1 MLFARTMTSKKK
13 HKYRRIIVKAGT
25 NILTGKS
32 DELDNSFIDSLVAQ
46 ISSLSKS
53 GIEMVLVSSGAVA
66 AGRGAMKSLG
76 KSSILPNR
84 QVLAAVGQGR
94 LMHLYEQA
102 FALHGIPTAQALLSR
117 RDVNDRLG
125 YLNLRNTLLSLMEN
139 GVVPVINEND
149 VVAVEE
155 LEGEVFGD
163 NDTLSALVA
172 NLIDADL
179 LLILGSVEGMYTK
192 DPNIHPN
199 AQLISVVE
207 KIDDQVDR
215 YAGPSADLRGRG
227 GMVTKIQAARFATAS
242 GVDVVIADGKK
253 DSVISRLSKG
263 ERIGTLFKTSVSK
276 LESRKRW
283 MLSGLSNENHIKIDN
298 GAVLALMASK
308 TSLLPAGVLTC
319 YGKFERGDIVYIKD
333 ESENNIAAGISNYGS
348 ADLLKI
354 KRLQSDL
361 IENMLGYHY
370 GDEVIHRDN
379 MVMLND

>member
-1 MLFARTMTSKKK
+1 MGSKENY
-13 HKYRRIIVKAGT
+13 KYQRIIVKAGT
-25 NILTGKS
+25 NILTGGR
-32 DELDNSFIDSLVAQ
+32 DDLDDSFIDNLVSQ
-46 ISSLSKS
+46 ISDLSSS
-53 GIEMVLVSSGAVA
+53 GREMLLVSSGAVA
-66 AGRGAMKSLG
+66 AGRGVMRNLS
-76 KSSILPNR
+76 KSSVLPDR

-102 FALHGIPTAQALLSR
+102 FATHGIPTAQALLSR

-125 YLNLRNTLLSLMEN
+125 YLNLRNTLLSLLDN

-179 LLILGSVEGMYTK
+179 LVILGSVEGMYTK
-192 DPNIHPN
+192 DPNIFTD
-199 AQLISVVE
+199 AELISVVE
-207 KIDDQVDR
+207 KMDDKLNE
-215 YAGPSADLRGRG
+215 YAGPSSDLRGRG
-227 GMVTKIQAARFATAS
+227 GMVTKIEAARLATAS
-242 GVDVVIADGKK
+242 GVDVVIANGGT
-253 DSVISRLSKG
+253 DSVVFRLSNG

-283 MLSGLSNENHIKIDN
+283 MLSGVSNKGNIKVDK
-298 GAVLALMASK
+298 GAVSALKSSK
-308 TSLLPAGVLTC
+308 TSLLPAGVLSC
-319 YGKFERGDIVYIKD
+319 FGGFERGDIVYIKD
-333 ESENNIAAGISNYGS
+333 EHENNIAAGISNYGS
-348 ADLLKI
+348 SDLLQI
-354 KRLQSDL
+354 QSLKSDR
-361 IENMLGYHY
+361 IEQVLGYYY

>member
-1 MLFARTMTSKKK
+1 MGYKENY
-13 HKYRRIIVKAGT
+13 KYRRIIVKAGT
-25 NILTGKS
+25 NRLTGGR
-32 DELDNSFIDSLVAQ
+32 DELDDSFIDNLVSQ
-46 ISSLSKS
+46 ISELSSS
-53 GIEMVLVSSGAVA
+53 GREMLLVSSGAVA
-66 AGRGAMKSLG
+66 AGRGVMRNLS
-76 KSSILPNR
+76 KSSVLPDR

-102 FALHGIPTAQALLSR
+102 FATHGIPTAQALLSR

-125 YLNLRNTLLSLMEN
+125 YLNLRNTLLSLLNN

-179 LLILGSVEGMYTK
+179 LVILGSVEGMYTK
-192 DPNIHPN
+192 DPNIFTD
-199 AQLISVVE
+199 AELISVVE
-207 KIDDQVDR
+207 KMDDKLNE
-215 YAGPSADLRGRG
+215 YAGPSSDLRGRG
-227 GMVTKIQAARFATAS
+227 GMVTKIEAARLATAS
-242 GVDVVIADGKK
+242 GVDVVIANGTT
-253 DSVISRLSKG
+253 DSVVFRLSNG

-283 MLSGLSNENHIKIDN
+283 MLSGVSNKGNIKVDK
-298 GAVLALMASK
+298 GAVSALKSSK
-308 TSLLPAGVLTC
+308 TSLLPAGVLSC
-319 YGKFERGDIVYIKD
+319 FGRFERGDIVYIKD
-333 ESENNIAAGISNYGS
+333 EHENNIAAGISNYGS
-348 ADLLKI
+348 SDLLQI
-354 KRLQSDL
+354 QSLKSDR
-361 IENMLGYHY
+361 IEQVLGHYY

>member
-1 MLFARTMTSKKK
+1 MGFKENY
-13 HKYRRIIVKAGT
+13 KYRRIIVKAGT
-25 NILTGKS
+25 NILTGGR
-32 DELDNSFIDSLVAQ
+32 DELDDSFIDNLVSQ
-46 ISSLSKS
+46 ISDLSSS
-53 GIEMVLVSSGAVA
+53 GREMLLVSSGAVA
-66 AGRGAMKSLG
+66 AGRGVMRNLS
-76 KSSILPNR
+76 KSSVLPDR

-102 FALHGIPTAQALLSR
+102 FATHGIPTAQALLSR

-125 YLNLRNTLLSLMEN
+125 YLNLRNTLLSLLNN

-179 LLILGSVEGMYTK
+179 LVILGSVEGMYTK
-192 DPNIHPN
+192 DPNIFTD
-199 AQLISVVE
+199 AELISVVE
-207 KIDDQVDR
+207 KIDDKLNE
-215 YAGPSADLRGRG
+215 YAGPSSDLRGRG
-227 GMVTKIQAARFATAS
+227 GMVTKIEAARLATAS
-242 GVDVVIADGKK
+242 GVDVVIANGTT
-253 DSVISRLSKG
+253 DSVVVRLSNG

-283 MLSGLSNENHIKIDN
+283 MLSGVSNKGNIKVDK
-298 GAVLALMASK
+298 GAVSALKSSK
-308 TSLLPAGVLTC
+308 TSLLPAGVLSC
-319 YGKFERGDIVYIKD
+319 FGRFERGDIVYIKD
-333 ESENNIAAGISNYGS
+333 EHENNIAAGISNYGS
-348 ADLLKI
+348 SDLLQI
-354 KRLQSDL
+354 QSLKSDR
-361 IENMLGYHY
+361 IEQVLGHYY

>member
-1 MLFARTMTSKKK
+1 MGFKENY
-13 HKYRRIIVKAGT
+13 KYRRIIVKAGT
-25 NILTGKS
+25 NILTGGR
-32 DELDNSFIDSLVAQ
+32 DELDDSFIDNLVSQ
-46 ISSLSKS
+46 ISDLSSS
-53 GIEMVLVSSGAVA
+53 GREMLLVSSGAVA
-66 AGRGAMKSLG
+66 AGRGVMRNLS
-76 KSSILPNR
+76 KSSVLPDR

-102 FALHGIPTAQALLSR
+102 FATHGIPTAQALLSR

-125 YLNLRNTLLSLMEN
+125 YLNLRNTLLSLLNN

-179 LLILGSVEGMYTK
+179 LVILGSVEGMYTK
-192 DPNIHPN
+192 DPNIFTD
-199 AQLISVVE
+199 AELISVVE
-207 KIDDQVDR
+207 KMDDKLNE
-215 YAGPSADLRGRG
+215 YAGPSSDLRGRG
-227 GMVTKIQAARFATAS
+227 GMVTKIEAARLATAS
-242 GVDVVIADGKK
+242 GVDVVIANGTT
-253 DSVISRLSKG
+253 DSVVVRLSNG

-283 MLSGLSNENHIKIDN
+283 MLSGVSNKGNIKVDK
-298 GAVLALMASK
+298 GAVSALKSSK
-308 TSLLPAGVLTC
+308 TSLLPAGVLSC
-319 YGKFERGDIVYIKD
+319 FGRFERGDIVYIKD
-333 ESENNIAAGISNYGS
+333 EHENNIAAGISNYGS
-348 ADLLKI
+348 SDLLQI
-354 KRLQSDL
+354 QSLKSDR
-361 IENMLGYHY
+361 IEQVLGHYY

>member
-1 MLFARTMTSKKK
+1 MGYKENY
-13 HKYRRIIVKAGT
+13 KYRRIIVKAGT
-25 NILTGKS
+25 NILTGGR
-32 DELDNSFIDSLVAQ
+32 DELDDSFIDNLVSQ
-46 ISSLSKS
+46 ISELSSS
-53 GIEMVLVSSGAVA
+53 GREMLLVSSGAVA
-66 AGRGAMKSLG
+66 AGRGVMRNLS
-76 KSSILPNR
+76 KSSVLPDR

-102 FALHGIPTAQALLSR
+102 FATHGIPTAQALLSR

-125 YLNLRNTLLSLMEN
+125 YLNLRNTLLSLLNN

-179 LLILGSVEGMYTK
+179 LVILGSVEGMYTK
-192 DPNIHPN
+192 DPNIFTD
-199 AQLISVVE
+199 AELISVVE
-207 KIDDQVDR
+207 KMDDKLNE

-227 GMVTKIQAARFATAS
+227 GMVTKIEAARLATAS
-242 GVDVVIADGKK
+242 GVDVVIANGTT
-253 DSVISRLSKG
+253 DSVVFRLSNG

-283 MLSGLSNENHIKIDN
+283 MLSGVSNKGNIKVDK
-298 GAVLALMASK
+298 GAVSALKSSK
-308 TSLLPAGVLTC
+308 TSLLPAGVLSC
-319 YGKFERGDIVYIKD
+319 FGRFERGDIVYIKD
-333 ESENNIAAGISNYGS
+333 EHENNIAAGISNYGS
-348 ADLLKI
+348 SDLLQI
-354 KRLQSDL
+354 QSLKSDR
-361 IENMLGYHY
+361 IVQVLGHYY

>member
-1 MLFARTMTSKKK
+1 MTSKENY
-13 HKYRRIIVKAGT
+13 KYRRIIVKAGT
-25 NILTGKS
+25 NILTGGS
-32 DELDNSFIDSLVAQ
+32 DELDEVFIENLVSQ
-46 ISSLSKS
+46 ISDLSKV
-53 GIEMVLVSSGAVA
+53 GREMILVSSGAVA

-76 KSSILPNR
+76 KSSALPDR

-94 LMHLYEQA
+94 LMHLYEEA
-102 FALHGIPTAQALLSR
+102 FAIHGIPTAQALLSR

-125 YLNLRNTLLSLMEN
+125 YLNLRNTLLSLLVN

-179 LLILGSVEGMYTK
+179 LVILGSVEGMYTK
-192 DPNIHPN
+192 DPNIHKD

-207 KIDDQVDR
+207 KIDDKVNQ
-215 YAGPSADLRGRG
+215 YAGPSSDIRGRG
-227 GMVTKIQAARFATAS
+227 GMVTKIQAAQLATAS
-242 GVDVVIADGKK
+242 GVDVVIANGMK

-263 ERIGTLFKTSVSK
+263 EKIGTLFKTSVSK

-283 MLSGLSNENHIKIDN
+283 MLSGLSNKSHIKIDQ
-298 GAVLALMASK
+298 GAVSALKASK
-308 TSLLPAGVLTC
+308 TSLLPAGVLGC
-319 YGKFERGDIVYIKD
+319 MGKFERGDIVYIRD
-333 ESENNIAAGISNYGS
+333 ENENNIAAGISNYGS
-348 ADLLKI
+348 PDLRKI
-354 KRLQSDL
+354 QGLNSDL
-361 IENMLGYHY
+361 IEKILGHHY

-379 MVMLND
+379 MVMLLND

>member
-1 MLFARTMTSKKK
+1 MGSKENY
-13 HKYRRIIVKAGT
+13 KYRRIIVKAGT
-25 NILTGKS
+25 NILTGGR
-32 DELDNSFIDSLVAQ
+32 DELDDSFIDNLVSQ
-46 ISSLSKS
+46 ISELSSS
-53 GIEMVLVSSGAVA
+53 GREMLLVSSGAVA
-66 AGRGAMKSLG
+66 AGRGVMRNLS
-76 KSSILPNR
+76 KSSVLPDR

-102 FALHGIPTAQALLSR
+102 FATHGIPTAQALLSR

-125 YLNLRNTLLSLMEN
+125 YLNLRNTLLSLLNN

-179 LLILGSVEGMYTK
+179 LVILGSVEGMYTK
-192 DPNIHPN
+192 DPNIFTD
-199 AQLISVVE
+199 AELISVVE
-207 KIDDQVDR
+207 KMDDKLNE
-215 YAGPSADLRGRG
+215 YAGPSSDLRGRG
-227 GMVTKIQAARFATAS
+227 GMVTKIEAAHLATAS
-242 GVDVVIADGKK
+242 GVDVVIANGTT
-253 DSVISRLSKG
+253 DSVVFRLSNG

-283 MLSGLSNENHIKIDN
+283 MLSGVSNKGNIKVDK
-298 GAVLALMASK
+298 GAVSALKSSK
-308 TSLLPAGVLTC
+308 TSLLPAGVLSC
-319 YGKFERGDIVYIKD
+319 FGRFERGDIVYIKD
-333 ESENNIAAGISNYGS
+333 EHENNIAAGISNYGS
-348 ADLLKI
+348 SDLLQI
-354 KRLQSDL
+354 QSLKSDR
-361 IENMLGYHY
+361 IEQVLGHYY

>member
-1 MLFARTMTSKKK
+1 MGSKENY
-13 HKYRRIIVKAGT
+13 KYRRIIVKAGT
-25 NILTGKS
+25 NILTGGR
-32 DELDNSFIDSLVAQ
+32 DDLDDSFIDNLVSQ
-46 ISSLSKS
+46 ISDLSSS
-53 GIEMVLVSSGAVA
+53 GREMLLVSSGAVA
-66 AGRGAMKSLG
+66 AGRGVMRNLS
-76 KSSILPNR
+76 KSSVLPDR

-102 FALHGIPTAQALLSR
+102 FATHGIPTAQALLSR

-125 YLNLRNTLLSLMEN
+125 YLNLRNTLLSLLNN

-179 LLILGSVEGMYTK
+179 LVILGSVEGMYTK
-192 DPNIHPN
+192 DPNIFTD
-199 AQLISVVE
+199 AELISVVE
-207 KIDDQVDR
+207 KMDDKLNE
-215 YAGPSADLRGRG
+215 YAGPSSDLRGRG
-227 GMVTKIQAARFATAS
+227 GMVTKIEAARLATAS
-242 GVDVVIADGKK
+242 GVDVVIANGTT
-253 DSVISRLSKG
+253 DSVVFRLSNG

-283 MLSGLSNENHIKIDN
+283 MLSGVSNKGNIKVDK
-298 GAVLALMASK
+298 GAVSALKSSK
-308 TSLLPAGVLTC
+308 TSLLPAGVLSC
-319 YGKFERGDIVYIKD
+319 FGRFDRGDIVYIKD
-333 ESENNIAAGISNYGS
+333 EHENNIAAGISNYGS
-348 ADLLKI
+348 SDLLQI
-354 KRLQSDL
+354 QSLKSDR
-361 IENMLGYHY
+361 IEQVLGHYY

>member
-1 MLFARTMTSKKK
+1 MGSKENY
-13 HKYRRIIVKAGT
+13 KYRRIIVKAGT
-25 NILTGKS
+25 NILTGGR
-32 DELDNSFIDSLVAQ
+32 DELDDSFIDNLVSQ
-46 ISSLSKS
+46 ISELSSS
-53 GIEMVLVSSGAVA
+53 GREMLLVSSGAVA
-66 AGRGAMKSLG
+66 AGRGVMRNLS
-76 KSSILPNR
+76 KSSVLPDR

-102 FALHGIPTAQALLSR
+102 FATHGIPTAQALLSR

-125 YLNLRNTLLSLMEN
+125 YLNLRNTLLSLLNN

-179 LLILGSVEGMYTK
+179 LVILGSVEGMYTK
-192 DPNIHPN
+192 DPNIFTD
-199 AQLISVVE
+199 AELISVVE
-207 KIDDQVDR
+207 KMDDKLNE
-215 YAGPSADLRGRG
+215 YAGPSSDLRGRG
-227 GMVTKIQAARFATAS
+227 GMVTKIEAARLATAS
-242 GVDVVIADGKK
+242 GVDVVIANGTT
-253 DSVISRLSKG
+253 DSVVVRLSNG

-283 MLSGLSNENHIKIDN
+283 MLSGVSNKGNIKVDK
-298 GAVLALMASK
+298 GAVSALKSSK
-308 TSLLPAGVLTC
+308 TSLLPAGVLSC
-319 YGKFERGDIVYIKD
+319 FGRFERGDIVYIKD
-333 ESENNIAAGISNYGS
+333 EHENNIAAGISNYGS
-348 ADLLKI
+348 SDLLQI
-354 KRLQSDL
+354 QSLKSDR
-361 IENMLGYHY
+361 IEQVLGHYY

>member
-1 MLFARTMTSKKK
+1 MASKENY
-13 HKYRRIIVKAGT
+13 KYRRIIVKAGT
-25 NILTGKS
+25 NILTSGR
-32 DELDNSFIDSLVAQ
+32 DELDDSFIDNLVSQ
-46 ISSLSKS
+46 ISDLSSS
-53 GIEMVLVSSGAVA
+53 GREMLLVSSGAVA
-66 AGRGAMKSLG
+66 AGRGVMRNLA
-76 KSSILPNR
+76 KSSVLPDR

-102 FALHGIPTAQALLSR
+102 FATHGIPTAQALLSR

-125 YLNLRNTLLSLMEN
+125 YLNLRNTLLSLLNN

-179 LLILGSVEGMYTK
+179 LVILGSVEGMYTK
-192 DPNIHPN
+192 DPNIFTD
-199 AQLISVVE
+199 AELISVVE
-207 KIDDQVDR
+207 KIDDKLNE
-215 YAGPSADLRGRG
+215 YAGPSSDLRGRG
-227 GMVTKIQAARFATAS
+227 GMVTKIEAARLATAS
-242 GVDVVIADGKK
+242 GVDVVIADGTM
-253 DSVISRLSKG
+253 DSVVSRLSNG

-283 MLSGLSNENHIKIDN
+283 MLSGVSNKGNIKIDK
-298 GAVLALMASK
+298 GAVSALRSSK
-308 TSLLPAGVLTC
+308 TSLLPAGVLSC
-319 YGKFERGDIVYIKD
+319 FGQFERGDIVYIKD
-333 ESENNIAAGISNYGS
+333 EHENNIAAGISNYGS
-348 ADLLKI
+348 SDLLQI
-354 KRLQSDL
+354 QSLKSDR
-361 IENMLGYHY
+361 IEQVLGHYY

>member
-1 MLFARTMTSKKK
+1 MMASKENY
-13 HKYRRIIVKAGT
+13 KYRRIIVKAGT
-25 NILTGKS
+25 NILTSGR
-32 DELDNSFIDSLVAQ
+32 DELDDSFIDNLVSQ
-46 ISSLSKS
+46 ISDLSSS
-53 GIEMVLVSSGAVA
+53 GREMLLVSSGAVA
-66 AGRGAMKSLG
+66 AGRGVMRNLA
-76 KSSILPNR
+76 KSSVLPDR

-102 FALHGIPTAQALLSR
+102 FATHGIPTAQALLSR

-125 YLNLRNTLLSLMEN
+125 YLNLRNTLLSLLNN

-179 LLILGSVEGMYTK
+179 LVILGSVEGMYTK
-192 DPNIHPN
+192 DPNIFTD
-199 AQLISVVE
+199 AELISVVE
-207 KIDDQVDR
+207 KIDDKLNE
-215 YAGPSADLRGRG
+215 YAGPSSDLRGRG
-227 GMVTKIQAARFATAS
+227 GMVTKIEAARLATAS
-242 GVDVVIADGKK
+242 GVDVVIADGTM
-253 DSVISRLSKG
+253 DSVVSRLSNG

-283 MLSGLSNENHIKIDN
+283 MLSGVSNKGNIKIDK
-298 GAVLALMASK
+298 GAVSALRSSK
-308 TSLLPAGVLTC
+308 TSLLPAGVLSC
-319 YGKFERGDIVYIKD
+319 FGQFERGDIVYIKD
-333 ESENNIAAGISNYGS
+333 EHENNIAAGISNYGS
-348 ADLLKI
+348 SDLLQI
-354 KRLQSDL
+354 QSLKSDR
-361 IENMLGYHY
+361 IEQVLGHYY